1 MPTRASSAAFRLLLA
16 ARMLRLF
23 AYGLLAV
30 VLALYLAALGFSGAR
45 IGLLLTLTLL
55 GGAGLSMVI
64 STRAD
69 RLGRRRML
77 QLGAVLMLGGGAV
90 MGGTDVYWLLILA
103 AILGVISPTGG
114 EVGPFLAIEQACLAQ
129 VVPDA
134 ERTRIF
140 AWSHVTGFTANALG
154 ALTGGTLAMGLQ
166 SAGWTPLASY
176 RVLIWLYAAC
186 GLGLLWLFARLGT
199 EVEVAPTAGLG
210 PAGPRPASWHG
221 LHQSKARIAKLSA
234 LFTLDAAGGGFIVQ
248 SFVAYWF
255 HQKFGADPGTLG
267 ALFFTATL
275 FSGLSAL
282 VAVPLAKRFGL
293 LNTMVFTHLPSNV
306 LLMLVPFMPTFGLA
320 AAVLL
325 ARHLISQMDVPT
337 RQSYVNAI
345 VPPEERSAA
354 NGITTTVRQFG
365 TAVGPVI
372 AGPLLAVPALA
383 GWCFIIGGGLKSI
396 YDLIIWRTFN
406 RVKPP
411 EETDR

>member
-1 MPTRASSAAFRLLLA
+1 M
-16 ARMLRLF
+16 
-23 AYGLLAV
+23 
-30 VLALYLAALGFSGAR
+30 
-45 IGLLLTLTLL
+45 
-55 GGAGLSMVI
+55 
-64 STRAD
+64 
-69 RLGRRRML
+69 
-77 QLGAVLMLGGGAV
+77 
-90 MGGTDVYWLLILA
+90 
-103 AILGVISPTGG
+103 
-114 EVGPFLAIEQACLAQ
+114 
-129 VVPDA
+129 
-134 ERTRIF
+134 
-140 AWSHVTGFTANALG
+140 
-154 ALTGGTLAMGLQ
+154 
-166 SAGWTPLASY
+166 
-176 RVLIWLYAAC
+176 
-186 GLGLLWLFARLGT
+186 
-199 EVEVAPTAGLG
+199 APTAGMG

-383 GWCFIIGGGLKSI
+383 GWCFVIGGGLKSI

>member
-1 MPTRASSAAFRLLLA
+1 MFVRLFSPALRLLLI
-16 ARMLRLF
+16 ARMIRLF

-30 VLALYLAALGFSGAR
+30 VLALYLAELGFSGTR

-55 GGAGLSMVI
+55 GGALLSMVI

-129 VVPDA
+129 VIPDQ

-166 SAGWTPLASY
+166 HAGWTPLESY
-176 RVLIWLYAAC
+176 RALIWFYAAC
-186 GLGLLWLFARLGT
+186 GLGLLWLFARLGK
-199 EVEVAPTAGLG
+199 EVEVK
-210 PAGPRPASWHG
+210 PAASDQTKFLPASWHG
-221 LHQSKARIAKLSA
+221 LHQSKARVAKLSA

-267 ALFFTATL
+267 GLFFTATL

-365 TAVGPVI
+365 TAIGPVI

-383 GWCFIIGGGLKSI
+383 SWCFVIGGGLKGI
-396 YDLIIWRTFN
+396 YDLVIWRTFN
-406 RVKPP
+406 QVKPP
-411 EETDR
+411 EETGR